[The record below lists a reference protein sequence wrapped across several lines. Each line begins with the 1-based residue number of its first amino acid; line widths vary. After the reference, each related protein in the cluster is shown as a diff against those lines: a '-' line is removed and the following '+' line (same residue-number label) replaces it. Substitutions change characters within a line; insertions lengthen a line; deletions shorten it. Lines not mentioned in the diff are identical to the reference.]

1 MRKDWLMKRI
11 LYLEDDAKLAQIV
24 ILLSQKENKLLFFLL
39 GNTNL
44 HNSNSFFISLVG

>member
-1 MRKDWLMKRI
+1 MKRI

-39 GNTNL
+39 GKIPI
-44 HNSNSFFISLVG
+44 FITLTPFLFL